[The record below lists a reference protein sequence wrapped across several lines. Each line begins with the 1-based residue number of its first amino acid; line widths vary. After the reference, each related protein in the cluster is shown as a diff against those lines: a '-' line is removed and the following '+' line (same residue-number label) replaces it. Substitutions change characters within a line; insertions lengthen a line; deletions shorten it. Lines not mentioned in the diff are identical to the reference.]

1 MKRFTIWA
9 VSLMM
14 VLSLIPCVSF
24 AADSDNNK
32 QELNQEVAESE
43 ISENASDDEMTPA
56 EEELSTEDNVATEED
71 NNNADEQP
79 ALLSAATEMPQNP
92 RIANEVSTWD
102 CVYFGNYP
110 QTEIVAEE
118 SQCGMYGK
126 GGGLSSDY
134 LVDADLYEKLQ
145 KASYDSNGDTIVDGV
160 KYRRISADDPT
171 HASKDCAY
179 FYEWADAITY
189 HYFRYSKIKWRVLE
203 TNDGYAL
210 LLSDKALDNQ
220 LYNRLLHTYITWEK
234 STIRSWLNGYGANS
248 NTYGADYTKKNF
260 INTAFSS
267 TEKSAIQTRELV
279 NEDRIER
286 GFDGGNNTED
296 PVFLLAESDVW
307 NTDKAEAHGFSR
319 ITDYEDKARMSK
331 STTYAKAMGAWAEND
346 QYSGYL
352 NYIGGNCCWW
362 IRSPGGRI
370 GTSTCTPVYVEDTG
384 WIETYGNG
392 VMDVSCSVRPALYL
406 DLSSSTWSNA
416 GTVSSDET
424 VVEPDNPEPDPEPV
438 EKKTANLTFTYS
450 NISKYTTDGSF
461 KNELTKETDGEI
473 TYSSSNTGVAA
484 VDSSGLVTIK
494 GAGTTT
500 ITAKSSETSTY
511 KSGEAKY
518 TLTVE
523 KKSGI
528 AVSDVSYGF
537 ENFSKR
543 VPISICKYMYGNTQT
558 ANDVYYMNIG
568 DGGNCYGMAASSS
581 ILYVPNDLNAKSFDQ
596 SKSKISQLSK
606 TNKNSSLGLSVEN
619 FIQAMH
625 ITQVSIYMKETRV
638 RTGTLDKFVNVVK
651 EQTNNGKPILLSIFG
666 RTSQGAAG
674 HAITVT
680 GIKKE
685 TNTSVSLAVYDNNYP
700 NEERTIIINKDS
712 SGNCKSWE
720 YELWSGLVWG
730 TGKSGNDMWYSTY
743 EDYYRV
749 WNMRGK
755 LANAER
761 NLLVAD
767 TQDFEV
773 VDDNS
778 NSIAKVE
785 NGVLASENED
795 VVNLTPIGISPSNPQ
810 GSEYFVLS
818 LPIDNYEIIN
828 NDATKDTLT
837 VSISNKKLGT
847 TVCTES
853 DQVLLYAED
862 SENATGAAVKADVD
876 EAYSIEVK
884 TSTLGEVS
892 SVKYDGVGN
901 GLKVAINYSNGVI
914 DTNNTSNA
922 TVSKGDK
929 NSISINAGE
938 ISVKPSGVSYTYNGK
953 AITPAVTVKDYEDV
967 LKKDKNYKVS
977 YSSNKNV
984 GTGKITV
991 TGINGLTDKKSLSFT
1006 INPKGTNLSKVSKG
1020 KKSFTVKWKKQSAKM
1035 SSSRITGYQVRYS
1048 TSSSMAS
1055 AKVVTVKGY
1064 SKTSKKISR
1073 LKAKKKYYVQ
1083 VRTYKTV
1090 SGKKYYSGWSS
1101 KKSVVTK

>member
-14 VLSLIPCVSF
+14 VLSLIPCISF
-24 AADSDNNK
+24 AVDSDNNN

-43 ISENASDDEMTPA
+43 ISESANDDEMRPA
-56 EEELSTEDNVATEED
+56 EEEVSTEDNVATEED
-71 NNNADEQP
+71 NNNVDEQP
-79 ALLSAATEMPQNP
+79 VLLGAESATTKMPQNP
-92 RIANEVSTWD
+92 RVTNGVSTWD
-102 CVYFGNYP
+102 CVYFGNYC
-110 QTEIVAEE
+110 QR
-118 SQCGMYGK
+118 
-126 GGGLSSDY
+126 
-134 LVDADLYEKLQ
+134 
-145 KASYDSNGDTIVDGV
+145 TIE
-160 KYRRISADDPT
+160 P
-171 HASKDCAY
+171 
-179 FYEWADAITY
+179 EP
-189 HYFRYSKIKWRVLE
+189 IKWRVLNVNGNE
-203 TNDGYAL
+203 AFLLADKNLDGDQPYSRIL
-210 LLSDKALDNQ
+210 IDKS
-220 LYNRLLHTYITWEK
+220 ITWENCSMRSYLNNNFFLQAFTSEERDAIISK
-234 STIRSWLNGYGANS
+234 TI
-248 NTYGADYTKKNF
+248 KNDDNHG
-260 INTAFSS
+260 I
-267 TEKSAIQTRELV
+267 
-279 NEDRIER
+279 
-286 GFDGGNNTED
+286 DGGNDTTD
-296 PVFLLAESDVW
+296 KIFLLSVDEVTNENYGFISY
-307 NTDKAEAHGFSR
+307 FSR
-319 ITDYEDKARMSK
+319 IAFNTAHTAEDSIYTGVEGGPNAWWLRSPAKGPYGGYDYCCAAEVGSLGAVISPGEAVEV
-331 STTYAKAMGAWAEND
+331 SAMGNA
-346 QYSGYL
+346 
-352 NYIGGNCCWW
+352 
-362 IRSPGGRI
+362 
-370 GTSTCTPVYVEDTG
+370 T
-384 WIETYGNG
+384 
-392 VMDVSCSVRPALYL
+392 RPALYL

-416 GTVSSDET
+416 GTVSSDEIVDDPDREYPIEKKT
-424 VVEPDNPEPDPEPV
+424 AKLSFAYTNVSKNTTDDPFKNELTKETDGEITYSSSNTGVAAVDSSGLVTIKGAGTTTITAISSMTSTYKRGEAEYTLTVEPDNPEPDPEPV
-438 EKKTANLTFTYS
+438 EKKTANLTFAYS

-511 KSGEAKY
+511 KSGEAEY

-581 ILYVPNDLNAKSFDQ
+581 ILYVPNDLNVKSFDQ